1 MGENMEVKTM
11 SVLLDPSQ
19 LSLKK
24 KKKKSKLKKCTWIF
38 LQTHTGNVHKGLKP
52 RLLPTRPYS
61 A

>member
-1 MGENMEVKTM
+1 MEVKTM

-24 KKKKSKLKKCTWIF
+24 KKKKSKLKKCTWII

-52 RLLPTRPYS
+52 RLLPTGPYS